1 MWTTVR
7 SAKVTVLEQIDK
19 EIMKVIH
26 GYTDKD
32 VNNFQR
38 TQPGNIRVLFCFF
51 PYLPFTSSQLLSILQ
66 RALI

>member
-7 SAKVTVLEQIDK
+7 SAKVTVLEQMDK

-26 GYTDKD
+26 GYMDKA

-38 TQPGNIRVLFCFF
+38 TQPRNIRVLFCFVF
-51 PYLPFTSSQLLSILQ
+51 PTFLLRLHSCSVFCKEH
-66 RALI
+66 